1 MWLFNLMH
9 DKNVRHIN
17 PFRDLV
23 AIMKDDNTE
32 TQKKVAKA
40 NEKTTKKIIHYNSRD
55 VNNEDDGIATTR
67 ILIKRTTVLGARTY

>member
-1 MWLFNLMH
+1 MWLFNLMQ
-9 DKNVRHIN
+9 DKNVRNIN
-17 PFRDLV
+17 PFWALV
-23 AIMKDDNTE
+23 ALMKDDNTE

-40 NEKTTKKIIHYNSRD
+40 DEETTKKIIHYNSRD